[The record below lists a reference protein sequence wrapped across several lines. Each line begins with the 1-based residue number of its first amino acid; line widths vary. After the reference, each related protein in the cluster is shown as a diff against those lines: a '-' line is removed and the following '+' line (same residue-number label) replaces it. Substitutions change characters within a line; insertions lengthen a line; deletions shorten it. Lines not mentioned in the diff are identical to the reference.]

1 MGTQGFRQKLYVLFV
16 TNRFLVRKTKTQI
29 SVENKLNAF
38 ASKMKAAFSM
48 PNYAYN
54 FA

>member
-1 MGTQGFRQKLYVLFV
+1 MLV

-38 ASKMKAAFSM
+38 ASKLVAAFSA
-48 PNYAYN
+48 PAYAYN

>member
-1 MGTQGFRQKLYVLFV
+1 MGTLGFRRKFNGCFV

-29 SVENKLNAF
+29 SVENKINAF
-38 ASKMKAAFSM
+38 ASKLRAAVSAPLF
-48 PNYAYN
+48 NYN

>member
-1 MGTQGFRQKLYVLFV
+1 VLFV

-29 SVENKLNAF
+29 SVENKINAF
-38 ASKMKAAFSM
+38 ASKLRAAFIAPS
-48 PNYAYN
+48 YAYN